1 MSVLREYFASPG
13 RDPVGDGYVA
23 GAAFFRGWGEYFIF
37 WDGGGYGVRIGGGWF
52 FWIRRE
58 GWGWRWRSYGFVG
71 GGIGEGEMEYV
82 YDVVGWGGY
91 VFYASLADVLVTV
104 LVYTRRID

>member
-1 MSVLREYFASPG
+1 
-13 RDPVGDGYVA
+13 
-23 GAAFFRGWGEYFIF
+23 
-37 WDGGGYGVRIGGGWF
+37 
-52 FWIRRE
+52 
-58 GWGWRWRSYGFVG
+58 
-71 GGIGEGEMEYV
+71 MEYV